1 MITHPGVGPDYYQ
14 LRNTLVAKQL
24 RNLFIGVE
32 PDGEDHALLAQ
43 LGNLLRNPLAGFA
56 LCDGNHREFAA
67 LETPEYLLRHLVEL
81 AQAGFAPGSPK
92 GQKHYVAP
100 AFRDFDLPAVEHLDR
115 NGRNFGARPE
125 AGLRKERKHKENEG
139 RQKDGESFHGNVFLV
154 VRSKDNDFPKT
165 TNFLVEKESD
175 LRKHCPENPFT
186 TSGAPVISPDAG
198 DNFSNRDAGKE
209 PEFSLSLFETTLNN
223 PI

>member
-1 MITHPGVGPDYYQ
+1 
-14 LRNTLVAKQL
+14 
-24 RNLFIGVE
+24 
-32 PDGEDHALLAQ
+32 
-43 LGNLLRNPLAGFA
+43 
-56 LCDGNHREFAA
+56 
-67 LETPEYLLRHLVEL
+67 
-81 AQAGFAPGSPK
+81 
-92 GQKHYVAP
+92 
-100 AFRDFDLPAVEHLDR
+100 
-115 NGRNFGARPE
+115 
-125 AGLRKERKHKENEG
+125 
-139 RQKDGESFHGNVFLV
+139 VFLV

-209 PEFSLSLFETTLNN
+209 PELSLSLFETTLNN